1 LAFNSVQFA
10 LLLAVTLGL
19 YWWGPRSTRLWVLLI
34 SSYAFY
40 AYADWRFC
48 GLLLLCTAISYG
60 AGRLLAVVEDAFT
73 RKAIAAT
80 AVVSALLILAEFKY
94 LNFFVESFS
103 DVARALGFSAPD
115 WTLQLALPVGLSF
128 YVFQAISYVID
139 VYRREY
145 ETVRSPL
152 VFAVYMAFFPKM
164 LAGPIERARHLV
176 PQLERPPRRLVA
188 GQALEGVELI
198 VIGLFKKVA
207 VADVMLRVVV
217 DVYAPVEL
225 GSTNGWTTL
234 LLSLPAF
241 GVQIYCD
248 FSGYSDIARGV
259 GKFFGIEL
267 NRNFLRPKNSRT
279 VLEFWQRW
287 HVTFTRFIRDYLLR
301 PLGGFHGSD
310 AVLFRNAVIVFS
322 LTGLWHGARWPL
334 ILWGL
339 LLGVAVGIALILSQ
353 RRRDRR
359 LSARAVRTADGPGS
373 AAPTATG
380 AGGTSTALITHAPRR
395 GRSLRDVR
403 RQAQV
408 LGLLLIS
415 TPLFVAPT
423 LEAAWRVYHGILTLQ
438 PGPVEPHHLLTVAYG
453 VAMVV
458 LIDRHQQTFEVDEE
472 RRSRARRMGR
482 DAEAAD
488 VGLLSTWRWQ
498 GRTAAM
504 VLGIVVFGANIQA
517 AEFYYFQ
524 F

>member
-1 LAFNSVQFA
+1 VAFNSVQFA
-10 LLLAVTLGL
+10 ALLAVTLGC
-19 YWWGPRSTRLWVLLI
+19 YWWGPAGARRWVLLV

-48 GLLLLCTAISYG
+48 GLLALTTVVTYA
-60 AGRLLAVVEDAFT
+60 AGRLM
-73 RKAIAAT
+73 T
-80 AVVSALLILAEFKY
+80 AVRDEATRAVIRTTAVIANLVVLVEFKY
-94 LNFFVESFS
+94 LDFFVDGFTELAES
-103 DVARALGFSAPD
+103 LGFHGPD
-115 WTLQLALPVGLSF
+115 WTLRLILPVGLSF

-139 VYRREY
+139 VHRREY
-145 ETVRSPL
+145 EPTESPL
-152 VFAVYMAFFPKM
+152 TFAVYMAYFPKM

-176 PQLERPPRRLVA
+176 PQVERLPSRLRT
-188 GQALEGVELI
+188 GQALEGVELV

-217 DVYAPVEL
+217 DVYAPIDL
-225 GSTNGWTTL
+225 GATNGWSTL

-259 GKFFGIEL
+259 SKFFGIEL

-310 AVLFRNAVIVFS
+310 AVLMRNAVIVFG

-339 LLGVAVGIALILSQ
+339 SLGVAVGVALILNE
-353 RRRDRR
+353 RRRAAR
-359 LSARAVRTADGPGS
+359 LAARGPRTARPGPTAGSSPGS
-373 AAPTATG
+373 TTTAVLAPARR
-380 AGGTSTALITHAPRR
+380 RR
-395 GRSLRDVR
+395 GLNLTDVR
-403 RQAQV
+403 KRAQV
-408 LGLLLIS
+408 LLLLLLS

-423 LEAAWRVYHGILTLQ
+423 LEQAWRVYEGILTLT
-438 PGPVEPHHLLTVAYG
+438 PGPVEWHHVITVAYG
-453 VAMVV
+453 VLMVV
-458 LIDRHQQTFEVDEE
+458 LIDRHQQTFEVDED
-472 RRSRARRMGR
+472 RRARARRLDR
-482 DAEAAD
+482 EDEATD
-488 VGLLSTWRWQ
+488 VSLLSSWAWQ
-498 GRTAAM
+498 WRTASM
-504 VLGIVVFGANIQA
+504 VLAIVVFGANIQA

>member
-10 LLLAVTLGL
+10 LLLAATLGL
-19 YWWGPRSTRLWVLLI
+19 YWWAPRPARLWVLLV

-60 AGRLLAVVEDAFT
+60 AGRLLAVAEDAFT

-115 WTLQLALPVGLSF
+115 WTLRLALPVGLSF

-176 PQLERPPRRLVA
+176 PQLERLPSRLVT

-339 LLGVAVGIALILSQ
+339 LLGIAVGIALILSQ
-353 RRRDRR
+353 HRRDRR
-359 LSARAVRTADGPGS
+359 LGARAARTADGAGP

-380 AGGTSTALITHAPRR
+380 PGGAATAPITRAPRR

-408 LGLLLIS
+408 LGLLLLS

-438 PGPVEPHHLLTVAYG
+438 PGPVETHHLLTVAYG

-488 VGLLSTWRWQ
+488 VELLSTWRWQ

-504 VLGIVVFGANIQA
+504 VLAIVVFGANIQA

>member
-1 LAFNSVQFA
+1 MAFNSVQFA
-10 LLLAVTLGL
+10 VLLGLTLGL
-19 YWWGPRSTRLWVLLI
+19 YWWVPRPARLWVLLV

-48 GLLLLCTAISYG
+48 GLLALCTVVSYG
-60 AGRLLAVVEDAFT
+60 AGRLLAVVDDEFT
-73 RKAIAAT
+73 RRVITAT
-80 AVVSALLILAEFKY
+80 AVTAALLVLVEFKY
-94 LNFFVESFS
+94 LDFFFESFS
-103 DVARALGFSAPD
+103 DVARTLGFSAPD
-115 WTLQLALPVGLSF
+115 WSLRLALPVGLSF
-128 YVFQAISYVID
+128 YVFQAISYVVD
-139 VYRREY
+139 VHRREY
-145 ETVRSPL
+145 DAVRSPL

-176 PQLERPPRRLVA
+176 PQLSPLPRGLVR
-188 GQALEGVELI
+188 GQALEGVELV

-225 GSTNGWTTL
+225 GSTNSWSTL

-310 AVLFRNAVIVFS
+310 AVLFRNAVIVFT
-322 LTGLWHGARWPL
+322 LTGVWHGARWPL
-334 ILWGL
+334 VLWGL
-339 LLGVAVGIALILSQ
+339 LLGIAVGTALILSR
-353 RRRDRR
+353 RRRDARQAA
-359 LSARAVRTADGPGS
+359 SAALRADGPAG
-373 AAPTATG
+373 AAPASTGGATRVI
-380 AGGTSTALITHAPRR
+380 ARPARR
-395 GRSLRDVR
+395 GFNPTDLRK
-403 RQAQV
+403 QAQV
-408 LGLLLIS
+408 LGLLLVT

-423 LEAAWRVYHGILTLQ
+423 LEQAWNVYQGILTLQ
-438 PGPVEPHHLLTVAYG
+438 PGPFEAYHLVTVAYG

-458 LIDRHQQTFEVDEE
+458 LIDRHQQRFEADED
-472 RRSRARRMGR
+472 RRSRARRMAR
-482 DAEAAD
+482 ADEAAD
-488 VGLLSTWRWQ
+488 LSLLSTWAWQ
-498 GRTAAM
+498 ARTAAM
-504 VLGIVVFGANIQA
+504 VLAIVLFGANIQA

>member
-10 LLLAVTLGL
+10 VLLALTLAI
-19 YWWGPRSTRLWVLLI
+19 YWWGPRPARLWVLLI

-73 RKAIAAT
+73 RKAIATT
-80 AVVSALLILAEFKY
+80 AVVSSLLILAQFKY
-94 LNFFVESFS
+94 LNFFIESFS
-103 DVARALGFSAPD
+103 DVARALGFAAPD
-115 WTLQLALPVGLSF
+115 WTLRLALPVGLSF

-164 LAGPIERARHLV
+164 LAGPIERARHLI
-176 PQLERPPRRLVA
+176 PQLTPPPNRLVA
-188 GQALEGVELI
+188 GQVLEGVELI

-217 DVYAPVEL
+217 DVYAPIDM
-225 GSTNGWTTL
+225 GPANGWTTL

-310 AVLFRNAVIVFS
+310 AVLFRNAVIVFA

-359 LSARAVRTADGPGS
+359 LAVRTRAAGGPADGVG
-373 AAPTATG
+373 PTVTPE
-380 AGGTSTALITHAPRR
+380 GGRSTALITHTPRR

-408 LGLLLIS
+408 LGLLLVS

-423 LEAAWRVYHGILTLQ
+423 LDAAWEVYHGILTLQ
-438 PGPVEPHHLLTVAYG
+438 PGPLEIHHLLTVAYG

-458 LIDRHQQTFEVDEE
+458 LIDRHQQVFEVDEE
-472 RRSRARRMGR
+472 RRSRARRMDR

-488 VGLLSTWRWQ
+488 VSLLSSWAWQ

-504 VLGIVVFGANIQA
+504 VLAIVVFGANIQA

>member
-1 LAFNSVQFA
+1 
-10 LLLAVTLGL
+10 
-19 YWWGPRSTRLWVLLI
+19 
-34 SSYAFY
+34 
-40 AYADWRFC
+40 
-48 GLLLLCTAISYG
+48 
-60 AGRLLAVVEDAFT
+60 
-73 RKAIAAT
+73 
-80 AVVSALLILAEFKY
+80 
-94 LNFFVESFS
+94 
-103 DVARALGFSAPD
+103 
-115 WTLQLALPVGLSF
+115 
-128 YVFQAISYVID
+128 
-139 VYRREY
+139 
-145 ETVRSPL
+145 
-152 VFAVYMAFFPKM
+152 MAFFPKM
-164 LAGPIERARHLV
+164 LAGPIERARHLI
-176 PQLERPPRRLVA
+176 PQLTPPPNRLVA
-188 GQALEGVELI
+188 GQVLEGVELI

-217 DVYAPVEL
+217 DVYAPIDM
-225 GSTNGWTTL
+225 GPANGWTTL

-310 AVLFRNAVIVFS
+310 AVLFRNAVIVFA

-359 LSARAVRTADGPGS
+359 LAVRTRAAVGPADGVG
-373 AAPTATG
+373 PTVTPE
-380 AGGTSTALITHAPRR
+380 GGRSTALITHTPRR

-408 LGLLLIS
+408 LGLLLVS

-423 LEAAWRVYHGILTLQ
+423 LDAAWEVYHGILTLQ
-438 PGPVEPHHLLTVAYG
+438 PGPLEIHHLLTVAYG

-458 LIDRHQQTFEVDEE
+458 LIDRHQQVFEVDEE
-472 RRSRARRMGR
+472 RRSRARRMDR

-488 VGLLSTWRWQ
+488 VSLLSSWAWQ

-504 VLGIVVFGANIQA
+504 VLAIVVFGANIQA